1 MESIGGLEE
10 IILLV
15 LLNHEKIHGVEIAD
29 EYEAS
34 LQKTISL
41 PAIHVVLK
49 RMEKKGW
56 VKSEFG
62 QPSAARGGKRKRLYW
77 ATSEG
82 YHIIKEAQEK
92 KAALWSNALKPNLE
106 IVSGGQF

>member
-10 IILLV
+10 VILLI
-15 LLNHEKIHGVEIAD
+15 LLNHDKIHGVEIA
-29 EYEAS
+29 EQYEEA

-62 QPSAARGGKRKRLYW
+62 PPSAERGGKRKRLYQ
-77 ATSEG
+77 ATTIG

-106 IVSGGQF
+106 FIGHG